1 MFEYGNNFTYD
12 YTAGEAFTNAYFGA
26 GSGNIW
32 LDDVACTYNDT
43 QLLQCSSSPIG
54 KETCSHSE
62 DAGVRCNCKYY
73 IISHIYCDRKHFYF
87 CSSYRN

>member
-1 MFEYGNNFTYD
+1 MIIH
-12 YTAGEAFTNAYFGA
+12 TAGEAFTNAYFGA

-62 DAGVRCNCKYY
+62 DAGVECNCKYY
-73 IISHIYCDRKHFYF
+73 VIHSYTVDRKHFYF
-87 CSSYRN
+87 CSSY